1 MEAVVPL
8 ACIVYNLK
16 PSILATLLAS
26 LLMERRVILLSS
38 SFATMATAVH
48 AAAALL
54 HPFKWHNVFLPLL
67 PADLLD
73 VLCSPTPYLVGMP
86 VRLKDEVDWDVLD
99 EVVIVNLD
107 EDSINPAVG
116 ADGSDSD
123 VLPGWQQL
131 VSAFSTMQV
140 RLCLLLRTCAASV
153 QVCTDAARM
162 MHELPWQRA
171 VGGCIS
177 FVLAASAEAC
187 AT

>member
-1 MEAVVPL
+1 VSARCNLSSPKMHARSTQHACMRAGSSTEAVVPL
-8 ACIVYNLK
+8 ACLVYNLK

-26 LLMERRVILLSS
+26 LLMERRIILLSS

-54 HPFKWHNVFLPLL
+54 KPFKWHYVFLPLL

-86 VRLKDEVDWDVLD
+86 VMLKDEVDWDVLD

-107 EDSINPAVG
+107 EDSINPEVG
-116 ADGSDSD
+116 ANGSDSD

-131 VSAFSTMQV
+131 VSALSTMQV
-140 RLCLLLRTCAASV
+140 WPCLPLCTCMHGYRRH
-153 QVCTDAARM
+153 DA
-162 MHELPWQRA
+162 
-171 VGGCIS
+171 
-177 FVLAASAEAC
+177 
-187 AT
+187 